1 MIDRRWGWGPLVLA
15 LGLPA
20 AAMSCGENEDCS
32 VTSTCAVTADAGD
45 PEAATVYPEVP
56 PPAGCE
62 PAADPEDAPACV
74 DDAYALFVDS
84 TAGDDVGAGSKTA
97 PLRTLRAATDID
109 TLAGRPRI
117 YACGAFE
124 DAVRLP
130 PGVSLVGGFDCG
142 TWSYSGALVR
152 VAPADPGIALRV
164 DASSKD
170 VVVSDVE
177 LVARD
182 AVSDGASSIAAFV
195 AGAKVTFRRVVARA
209 GEGAAASPPPPLT
222 NRRDG
227 SLEGNGSTSAD
238 PGDAKRCACAKRGAS
253 TGGKGGA
260 LNTSGAPGSVEPP
273 VQGAGGGGGDSSC
286 TVGGRGADGR
296 RGGAGGKRS
305 PALGALSETGWA
317 PGRGGDGGFGD
328 PGAGGGG
335 GGGNTGFGGGG
346 GGCGGCGGHGGVGG
360 PGGGASI
367 ALALYDADV
376 KLVGGRFVASTAGAG
391 VGGQAEAGQTG
402 SLGSDACAQAA
413 RAVTARA
420 AAPARAAPE
429 ASPPPW
435 CVRAAF
441 SSRTRPPSSSRGR
454 AAPEAAPGS
463 PAAAT
468 ARRAAREKTGSSCS
482 PPRPCSCSLDPLTA
496 PPMLVLP

>member
-1 MIDRRWGWGPLVLA
+1 MLA

-20 AAMSCGENEDCS
+20 AAMSCGESEDCS

-182 AVSDGASSIAAFV
+182 AVGDGASSIAAFV

-296 RGGAGGKRS
+296 RGGSGGKRS

-391 VGGQAEAGQTG
+391 AWGGQAEAGQTG
-402 SLGSDACAQAA
+402 GLGGDAVCSGGPGGHGAGGGAGAGGAGGVSAA
-413 RAVTARA
+413 VVRTGGVFLQDETAELESGTGGA
-420 AAPARAAPE
+420 
-429 ASPPPW
+429 
-435 CVRAAF
+435 
-441 SSRTRPPSSSRGR
+441 RGR
-454 AAPEAAPGS
+454 AGIAGGGDGAAGGEGEDGLELLAAP
-463 PAAAT
+463 PV
-468 ARRAAREKTGSSCS
+468 
-482 PPRPCSCSLDPLTA
+482 
-496 PPMLVLP
+496 LVLP